1 MHRLSTVG
9 YTQPMRRLL
18 AVVLLVAGCAS
29 ERAQPSGPVA
39 PLPEQP
45 SALPSSLP
53 PHPVALLG
61 RGADGGVSMDY
72 LGYDATTDTVW
83 APGGNTGRVF
93 VVDAQSERVR
103 AVEGFPTRDVSG
115 QVVGP
120 SSVTFG
126 PHSAYVGNRADAS
139 VCAVELSTRKRGACV
154 TLDVAPDGLAY
165 VAATQEVWATLPRGK
180 SIAVLAV
187 SESGMRQTVQVQ
199 LNGVPEGYAVDLRRG
214 RFYTNLQD
222 RDETLA
228 LDLTTRAVVARW
240 KTGCGEKGPRGLALD
255 AEGGL
260 LFVACTDG
268 FVGLLLERNGF
279 QVAGLVTGSGV
290 DNPDILPGM
299 KRLFAASGE
308 TGMLSFVAYNEQGRL
323 RLLRRL
329 ATAPGVRVVVADR
342 RGKAFAAD
350 SAAGCLWVA
359 GP

>member
-1 MHRLSTVG
+1 
-9 YTQPMRRLL
+9 MRRLL
-18 AVVLLVAGCAS
+18 AVVLVVAGCAS
-29 ERAQPSGPVA
+29 ERTQPDGPVA
-39 PLPEQP
+39 PPPEQA

-53 PHPVALLG
+53 PHAVVLLG
-61 RGADGGVSMDY
+61 RGADGGVSMDD
-72 LGYDATTDTVW
+72 LGYDVATDTVW

-93 VVDAQSERVR
+93 VVDAQSERVQ
-103 AVEGFPTRDVSG
+103 AVEGFPTREVNG
-115 QVVGP
+115 HVVGP

-126 PHSAYVGNRADAS
+126 PHTAYVGNRADAS
-139 VCAVELSTRKRGACV
+139 VCAVDLSTRQRGACV

-165 VAATQEVWATLPRGK
+165 VGATQEVWATLPRSK
-180 SIAVLAV
+180 SIAVLAT
-187 SESGMRQTVQVQ
+187 SESGIRERVQVS

-214 RFYTNLQD
+214 RFYTNLED

-228 LDLTTRAVVARW
+228 LDLTTHAVVARW

-255 AEGGL
+255 AEAGL

-268 FVGLLLERNGF
+268 FVVLVLDRNGF
-279 QVAGLVTGSGV
+279 QLAGLVTGAGV
-290 DNPDILPGM
+290 DNPDIHPGL

-308 TGMLSFVAYNEQGRL
+308 TGMLSFVAYNEAGRL

-329 ATAPGVRVVVADR
+329 ATAPGVRVVVADK

-350 SAAGCLWVA
+350 SSAGCLWVA